1 MKLTSIP
8 SLKCKEHH
16 LILDP
21 GVGEIFCSHC
31 GLVIE
36 DKMEV
41 AQNQISRSSSVPGK
55 SKISHLFSY
64 DIGPST
70 IIGRTDVDAKGKTIL
85 SISQTTMHRLRTWD
99 IRIRDNDAKQRNLRR
114 ALLLLRTLGD
124 KFSLPEAVIQ
134 SSLSTYKKAMAAQL
148 VSGRSIDAILVAAVY
163 IAVRKTNSSISL
175 KEISEVS
182 NIRLKIVS
190 KAVRLVLS
198 ELEISIPR
206 ENTNRCVSKIGNIF
220 GIDEKTKREAINIMS
235 SINQSDYRI
244 GKKPVSLAASAL
256 LAASIRT
263 GEHISQKDIAE
274 AAGITAVTLR
284 TRLRDLRL
292 RNLT

>member
-1 MKLTSIP
+1 MKLTSVP
-8 SLKCKEHH
+8 SPKCEEHH
-16 LILDP
+16 LILDA
-21 GVGEIFCSHC
+21 GAGEVFCSHC
-31 GLVIE
+31 GIVIE

-41 AQNQISRSSSVPGK
+41 AQNQISRSSAVPGK
-55 SKISHLFSY
+55 SEISHMSSY
-64 DIGPST
+64 DIRPST
-70 IIGRTDVDAKGKTIL
+70 IIGRTDVDAKGKRIL
-85 SISQTTMHRLRTWD
+85 SISQTAVHRLRTWD
-99 IRIRDNDAKQRNLRR
+99 IRIRANDAKHRNLRR
-114 ALLLLRTLGD
+114 ALLLLTTLGD

-134 SSLSTYKKAMAAQL
+134 SSLSTYKKAVAAQL

-163 IAVRKTNSSISL
+163 IAVRKTDSSISL
-175 KEISEVS
+175 KEISEIS
-182 NIRLKIVS
+182 NIRLKTVS

-206 ENTNRCVSKIGNIF
+206 EDTNRYVAKIGNIC
-220 GIDEKTKREAINIMS
+220 GISQKTKREAINLMS

-274 AAGITAVTLR
+274 ATGITAVTLR
-284 TRLRDLRL
+284 TRLRDLRQ

>member
-1 MKLTSIP
+1 LKLTSVP

-16 LILDP
+16 LILDA
-21 GVGEIFCSHC
+21 GAGEVFCSHC
-31 GLVIE
+31 GIVIE

-41 AQNQISRSSSVPGK
+41 APNQISRSSSVPGK
-55 SKISHLFSY
+55 SEIPHLSSY

-70 IIGRTDVDAKGKTIL
+70 IIGRTDVDAKGKAIL
-85 SISQTTMHRLRTWD
+85 SVSQATMHRLRTWD
-99 IRIRDNDAKQRNLRR
+99 IRIRDNDAKHRNLRR

-134 SSLSTYKKAMAAQL
+134 SSLSTYKKAVAAQL

-175 KEISEVS
+175 KEISEIS
-182 NIRLKIVS
+182 NIRLKTIS

-206 ENTNRCVSKIGNIF
+206 ENTNRCVAKIGNSF
-220 GIDEKTKREAINIMS
+220 GISEKTKREAINLMS
-235 SINQSDYRI
+235 SINQSDYCT